1 MFILNPV
8 NWNINFEYNG
18 PNDFLDSF
26 NPKMHLVIIKL
37 LMFKIEIIID
47 DGSW

>member
-18 PNDFLDSF
+18 PNDFTDDL